1 MLSRIILFSN
11 ILDNFLFP
19 FTPVKQFLVWHM
31 SIKVTN
37 EYPISVRT
45 LGNTILI
52 STLTQNTKI

>member
-1 MLSRIILFSN
+1 LFSN